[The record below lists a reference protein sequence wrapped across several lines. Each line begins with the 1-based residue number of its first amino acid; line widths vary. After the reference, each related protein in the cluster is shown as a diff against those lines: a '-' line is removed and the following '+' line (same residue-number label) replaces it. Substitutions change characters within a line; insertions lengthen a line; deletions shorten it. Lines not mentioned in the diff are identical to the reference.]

1 MKRTRL
7 LHLVLPVILVAA
19 FISGCKKDDSSNPT
33 TPPAGTGYVM
43 ATHASPDAPTV
54 DLYVDGTKVAS
65 NVSYLMSTSYLPV
78 AEGTHTVDVKLAGTS
93 TTVYTIPAPA
103 AANVYYS
110 VFAGG
115 KLADFSFYG
124 FIDTL
129 TTPASGKAH
138 VRFIHMS
145 PDAPAVDV
153 WVVGGTK
160 LVSNAS
166 FAEATSFAPVDA
178 GTYSFDVRLAG
189 TSTSVLSVPNVAFAA
204 GKIYTVYARGLVG
217 GTGAQALGASVI
229 VNK

>member
-1 MKRTRL
+1 MKSARL
-7 LHLVLPVILVAA
+7 VQLVLPVILVAA
-19 FISGCKKDDSSNPT
+19 FISGCKKDSSNPT

-65 NVSYLMSTSYLPV
+65 NASYLTSTAYLPIT
-78 AEGTHTVDVKLAGTS
+78 EGTHTVDVKLAGTT
-93 TTVYTIPAPA
+93 TTVYTIPAVA
-103 AANVYYS
+103 ASNVYYS

-124 FIDTL
+124 FVDTL

-138 VRFIHMS
+138 VRFIHMA

-153 WVVGGTK
+153 WVVGGPK
-160 LVSNAS
+160 LVTNVS
-166 FAEATSFAPVDA
+166 FAEGTSFAPVDA
-178 GTYSFDVRLAG
+178 ATYSFDVRLTG
-189 TSTSVLSVPNVAFAA
+189 TSTSVLTVPNLTFAA
-204 GKIYTVYARGLVG
+204 GKIYTVYARGLVA
-217 GTGAQALGASVI
+217 GTGAQALGATVI